1 MRSVCISKRNCS
13 IGMMEVITV
22 DAKGHLAIPND
33 LREKLNLKSG
43 DKLVVFNRGDF
54 LIFKKLEGEMSVL
67 QVLAKS
73 ARERLKEVGIST
85 DDVQDAV
92 SWARDHP

>member
-1 MRSVCISKRNCS
+1 M
-13 IGMMEVITV
+13 MMEVITV
-22 DAKGHLAIPND
+22 DAKGHLAIPKD

-54 LIFKKLEGEMSVL
+54 LIFKKVEGEMSVL
-67 QVLAKS
+67 QVLAQT

>member
-1 MRSVCISKRNCS
+1 
-13 IGMMEVITV
+13 MEVITV
-22 DAKGHLAIPND
+22 DSKGHLAIPKD

-43 DKLVVFNRGDF
+43 DKLVVFNRGEF
-54 LIFKKLEGEMSVL
+54 LIFKKVEGEMSVL
-67 QVLAKS
+67 QVLAQPT
-73 ARERLKEVGIST
+73 REKLKETGISP